1 MTSTIGGRIQTRVFL
16 IAVIGSLWTLA
27 IGPLLPGVSG
37 VPLAT
42 VYRMAFTVLAAV
54 LVLGLV
60 WEFIYHGL
68 QQFRWEKD
76 WPAFFGF
83 LTMIN
88 EGVLLWFLLVRL
100 NVLDLNPP
108 LPTSTFIVHFVTTWI
123 VTWLWVN
130 GPMRLFLRWR
140 FMGGRLV

>member
-1 MTSTIGGRIQTRVFL
+1 MTPTLAGRIQTRIFL
-16 IAVIGSLWTLA
+16 LAVVGSLWTLL

-37 VPLAT
+37 EPLAT
-42 VYRMAFTVLAAV
+42 VYRTAFNVLAAV
-54 LVLGLV
+54 LVLGIG

-88 EGVLLWFLLVRL
+88 EGLLLWLLLVRL
-100 NVLDLNPP
+100 DLLHRP
-108 LPTSTFIVHFVTTWI
+108 LPTSTFVVHFVTTWI
-123 VTWLWVN
+123 VTWLCAN
-130 GPMRLFLRWR
+130 GPMRLFVRWR
-140 FMGGRLV
+140 YFGGRLV